1 MNVIVLSG
9 TLVKDV
15 ELRHTKNDLAVG
27 SFTIAVRRELKN
39 KDGNYESDFINCVSY
54 GKLAE
59 TINNYF
65 KKGSRI
71 LLDGKLQ
78 TGSYEGQD
86 GKKVYTTN
94 VVVNQINFVDK
105 VEKNDKDNSQKE
117 VATGNYQLP
126 F

>member
-1 MNVIVLSG
+1 MNVVILSG

-15 ELRHTKNDLAVG
+15 ELKYTKNDLAVG
-27 SFTIAVRRELKN
+27 NFTIAVRRDIKN
-39 KDGNYESDFINCVSY
+39 KEGNYESDFVSCVSY

-71 LLDGKLQ
+71 LIEGRIQ

-94 VVVNQINFVDK
+94 ILVININFVDK
-105 VEKNDKDNSQKE
+105 IEKSNSEIIRDVVTDK
-117 VATGNYQLP
+117 VPLP

>member
-39 KDGNYESDFINCVSY
+39 KEGNYESDFINCVAY

-71 LLDGKLQ
+71 LLDGKIQ

-105 VEKNDKDNSQKE
+105 TEKSNSEIVKDAVSDE
-117 VATGNYQLP
+117 IPLP

>member
-1 MNVIVLSG
+1 MNVVVLSG
-9 TLVKDV
+9 ALVKDV

-27 SFTIAVRRELKN
+27 NFTIAVKRELKN
-39 KDGNYESDFINCVSY
+39 KEGNYDSDFISCVAY
-54 GKLAE
+54 GNLAE
-59 TINNYF
+59 TISKYF

-71 LLDGKLQ
+71 LLDGKIQ

-94 VVVNQINFVDK
+94 IVVNQINFVDK
-105 VEKNDKDNSQKE
+105 TEKKYDIIQDT
-117 VATGNYQLP
+117 VDTDIPLP

>member
-15 ELRHTKNDLAVG
+15 ELRTTKNDLSVG
-27 SFTIAVRRELKN
+27 SFTLAVRRDTKN
-39 KDGNYESDFINCVSY
+39 KEGNYDTDFINCVAYS
-54 GKLAE
+54 KLAE
-59 TINNYF
+59 TINSHF

-71 LLDGKLQ
+71 LLEGKIQ

-94 VVVNQINFVDK
+94 VIVNNINFVDK
-105 VEKNDKDNSQKE
+105 VEKSNSEIIKD